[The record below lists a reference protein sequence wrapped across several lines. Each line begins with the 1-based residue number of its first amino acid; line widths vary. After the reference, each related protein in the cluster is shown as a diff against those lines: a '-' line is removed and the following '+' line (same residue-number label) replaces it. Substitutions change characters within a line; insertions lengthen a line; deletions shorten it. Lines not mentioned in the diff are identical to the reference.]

1 MIEVLM
7 LLAVFATNILKPI
20 SKALEDYDGLMSL
33 AELIVEGLFLFFV
46 LKEFK
51 MTRKSFEWQNEEWR
65 NRKDDEATKRI
76 NMIARALAIEYLNG
90 TFFPNGNLDK
100 KKEEIVELYIKR
112 DKQREK
118 DRHRYEK
125 THTRSRSK
133 EEIFL
138 GKEIAKSI
146 KRLEDEYIPLHM
158 EDFKQGYVKKVNKGK
173 EVSSG
178 EIDILKHIHA
188 RVFMNQFTIN
198 CSLNYFFHCIMH
210 SYFGSDLGNGDRV
223 AKHSEYLFR
232 YYNTILNENFF
243 LHRYN

>member
-1 MIEVLM
+1 MDEEF
-7 LLAVFATNILKPI
+7 VFCGTNIFKQFKQL
-20 SKALEDYDGLMSL
+20 SDWLSGYDGLMSL
-33 AELIVEGLFLFFV
+33 AELIVEGIFLFFV

-76 NMIARALAIEYLNG
+76 NMITRAL
-90 TFFPNGNLDK
+90 FFPNGNLDK

-118 DRHRYEK
+118 DRHKYEK

-138 GKEIAKSI
+138 GKEIVKLLD
-146 KRLEDEYIPLHM
+146 RLRDEYIPLHM

-188 RVFMNQFTIN
+188 RVFMNQSTIN

-223 AKHSEYLFR
+223 YWKIECCC
-232 YYNTILNENFF
+232 
-243 LHRYN
+243 